1 LTRTLPLQ
9 PRPRV
14 RETLQTKQTVC
25 KWITLRVRE
34 RIDRSFPRIQQ
45 VACMIALGDTGQK
58 EKKRACERTKSGKEP
73 SILALQVAAAQCK
86 GRNQACERK
95 ENKRKRKSISIRGA
109 RQHPCHISIY
119 PIATWCQPNL
129 CSADAANLVLLFSPR
144 SSRSRHSTTWPIACR
159 DLS

>member
-95 ENKRKRKSISIRGA
+95 ENKRKRKSISIRGGTA
-109 RQHPCHISIY
+109 TPMSHQHLPDCYVVPTELVQRRCSESR
-119 PIATWCQPNL
+119 PSLLSQVVALTALNNL
-129 CSADAANLVLLFSPR
+129 AYSLQGS
-144 SSRSRHSTTWPIACR
+144 
-159 DLS
+159 

>member
-1 LTRTLPLQ
+1 MIDAYAS
-9 PRPRV
+9 
-14 RETLQTKQTVC
+14 
-25 KWITLRVRE
+25 ITTTSTCE
-34 RIDRSFPRIQQ
+34 RNTPDKTNSVQMDNATCERKDRSILPRIQQ

-95 ENKRKRKSISIRGA
+95 RKSISIRGGA

-129 CSADAANLVLLFSPR
+129 CRCSE
-144 SSRSRHSTTWPIACR
+144 SRPSLPGRRAHGTQQ
-159 DLS
+159 LGL